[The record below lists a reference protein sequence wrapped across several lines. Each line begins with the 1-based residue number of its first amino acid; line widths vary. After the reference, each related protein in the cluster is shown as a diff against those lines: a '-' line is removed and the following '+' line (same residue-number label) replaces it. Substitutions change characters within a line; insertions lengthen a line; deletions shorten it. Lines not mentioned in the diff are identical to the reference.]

1 MDRNINDE
9 KTKGGML
16 SGLIGGT
23 LSLTASAIIVK
34 LIGLFYKIPIASFLG
49 DEGMGYFNS
58 AYTVYAFFYLLC
70 TAGVPKAVM
79 ILISE
84 AKARGRECDQ
94 KKIFRIAIIL
104 FLSVGTVLTLLF
116 MIFAHPISHLIGNS
130 GSYLTMVAIAPSI
143 IFVAL
148 SGVIRGYLSANTR
161 LLDIAVS
168 QVVEG
173 GGKLG
178 VGLILA
184 GLGKRW
190 NLDLKCISSLTIFGV
205 TFGSVIGL
213 VYLLVCLK
221 TCKTN
226 NKIGQ
231 NGIYIKAGEI
241 IKRILAISL
250 PITLSAALM
259 SITNLI
265 DLGLIMRSLV
275 KIGYSES
282 TASALYGNYTTL
294 AVPML
299 NLAMSIIS
307 PISIAFLPILTRCI
321 VSSDK
326 DGFKR
331 AEKSAISFC
340 QILAAPMMIGLMVYS
355 SEILTMLFKSSE
367 TRIGAKL
374 LCFIAPSIFF
384 YSLLLIV
391 NTVLEAAGKVRA
403 PLVAMTIGS
412 IVKIGVSY
420 YLIVVA
426 DMGIVGAPVGTV
438 LSYAVALLISTVIY
452 GITFK
457 KHVPIF
463 EGSILPYLSSFIA
476 VSLSRAAYDRL
487 VFFVSATPALMISIL
502 IAALIYLIIL
512 VFSGN
517 IKPKE
522 MRELAKYTNLS

>member
-9 KTKGGML
+9 KSKGGIL

-84 AKARGRECDQ
+84 AKARGRKVDQ
-94 KKIFRIAIIL
+94 DRILKIAMYL
-104 FLSVGTVLTLLF
+104 FLSVGAVLTTLLVA
-116 MIFAHPISHLIGNS
+116 FASPISKMIGNS
-130 GSYLTMVAIAPSI
+130 GSYFTMLAIAPSI
-143 IFVAL
+143 LFVSL

-161 LLDIAVS
+161 LIDIATS

-173 GGKLG
+173 VGKLG
-178 VGLILA
+178 LGLILA
-184 GLGKRW
+184 GLAKRW
-190 NLDLKCISSLTIFGV
+190 NCDLKCISAFTILGV
-205 TFGSVIGL
+205 TFGSVIGF
-213 VYLLVCLK
+213 VYLFICLK
-221 TCKTN
+221 SCKR
-226 NKIGQ
+226 KDKKRQ
-231 NGIYIKAGEI
+231 NETPIKSREVI
-241 IKRILAISL
+241 IRILSISM
-250 PITLSAALM
+250 PITLSAALT
-259 SITNLI
+259 SITSLI

-275 KIGYSES
+275 EIGYSES
-282 TASALYGNYTTL
+282 MASALYGNYTTL

-299 NLAMSIIS
+299 NLAMSVIS

-321 VSSDK
+321 VSSDT

-331 AEKSAISFC
+331 TEKSAISFC

-355 SEILTMLFKSSE
+355 KEILAMLFKSSE
-367 TRIGAKL
+367 IEIGARL

-391 NTVLEAAGKVRA
+391 NTILEAAGRVRA
-403 PLVAMTIGS
+403 PLISMTIGS

-438 LSYAVALLISTVIY
+438 LSYAVALLISTLIY
-452 GITFK
+452 GVSFK

-463 EGSILPYLSSFIA
+463 EGSFLPYLSSFIA
-476 VSLSRAAYDRL
+476 VALSRVAYDKL
-487 VFFVSATPALMISIL
+487 LSFVSATPALIISIFL
-502 IAALIYLIIL
+502 AALIYLTIL
-512 VFSGN
+512 AFCGI

>member
-1 MDRNINDE
+1 MDRNVNDE
-9 KTKGGML
+9 KTKSGML

-23 LSLTASAIIVK
+23 LSLTASAVIVK

-84 AKARGRECDQ
+84 AKARGKECDQ

-104 FLSVGTVLTLLF
+104 FLSVGTFLTLLF

-173 GGKLG
+173 VGKLG

-190 NLDLKCISSLTIFGV
+190 NLDLKCISALTILGV
-205 TFGSVIGL
+205 TFGSVVGL
-213 VYLLVCLK
+213 LYLLVCLK
-221 TCKTN
+221 TFKPN
-226 NKIGQ
+226 EKAGQ
-231 NGIYIKAGEI
+231 NDNSIKASTV
-241 IKRILAISL
+241 IKRILSISL

-259 SITNLI
+259 SVSSLI

-275 KIGYSES
+275 KIGYNES
-282 TASALYGNYTTL
+282 VAGALYGNYTTL

-299 NLAMSIIS
+299 NLAMSVIS

-326 DGFKR
+326 EGFKR
-331 AEKSAISFC
+331 TEKSAIGFS
-340 QILAAPMMIGLMVYS
+340 QILAAPMMIGLIVYAR
-355 SEILTMLFKSSE
+355 EILTMLFKKSE
-367 TRIGAKL
+367 IEIGARL
-374 LCFIAPSIFF
+374 LSFIAPSIFF
-384 YSLLLIV
+384 YSLLLII
-391 NTVLEAAGKVRA
+391 NTILEAAGRTRA
-403 PLVAMTIGS
+403 PLLSMAIGS
-412 IVKIGVSY
+412 IVKVGVSY
-420 YLIVVA
+420 YLIVKA
-426 DMGIVGAPVGTV
+426 EMGIIGAPVGTV
-438 LSYAVALLISTVIY
+438 ISYAVALVISTLIY
-452 GITFK
+452 GISFK
-457 KHVPIF
+457 KHAPIF
-463 EGSILPYLSSFIA
+463 EGSVLPYLSSFIA
-476 VSLSRAAYDRL
+476 IILSRFVYDRIIL
-487 VFFVSATPALMISIL
+487 ILSPTPALMLSIL

-512 VFSGN
+512 AFCG
-517 IKPKE
+517 IIRPKE
-522 MRELAKYTNLS
+522 MQELAKYTNLS

>member
-9 KTKGGML
+9 KSNGSLL

-84 AKARGRECDQ
+84 AKARGRSVDQ
-94 KKIFRIAIIL
+94 EKILKIAIYL
-104 FLSVGTVLTLLF
+104 FLSVGAVLTALLVL
-116 MIFAHPISHLIGNS
+116 FASPISKIIGNS
-130 GSYLTMVAIAPSI
+130 GAYLTMLGVAPSI
-143 IFVAL
+143 LFVSL
-148 SGVIRGYLSANTR
+148 SGVLRGYLSANTR
-161 LLDIAVS
+161 LVDIATS

-173 GGKLG
+173 VGKLG
-178 VGLILA
+178 LGLILA

-190 NLDLKCISSLTIFGV
+190 NLDLKCISALTILGV

-213 VYLLVCLK
+213 LYLLICLK
-221 TCKTN
+221 TCKSN
-226 NKIGQ
+226 DKAGQ
-231 NGIYIKAGEI
+231 NEISIKSREI
-241 IKRILAISL
+241 IKRILSISL

-265 DLGLIMRSLV
+265 DLGLIMRSLI

-282 TASALYGNYTTL
+282 MASALYGNYTTL

-299 NLAMSIIS
+299 NLAMSVIS

-321 VSSDK
+321 VSSDTEGLK
-326 DGFKR
+326 K

-355 SEILTMLFKSSE
+355 REILTMLFKSSE
-367 TRIGAKL
+367 IEIGARL

-391 NTVLEAAGKVRA
+391 NTILEAAGKVRA
-403 PLVAMTIGS
+403 PLISMTVGS
-412 IVKIGVSY
+412 VVKIGVSY

-452 GITFK
+452 GASFK
-457 KHVPIF
+457 KHAPIF
-463 EGSILPYLSSFIA
+463 EGSVLPYLSSFIA
-476 VSLSRAAYDRL
+476 VALSRVVYDRL
-487 VFFVSATPALMISIL
+487 ILLVSSTPALLISIF
-502 IAALIYLIIL
+502 IAALIYLVIL
-512 VFSGN
+512 AFCGI